1 LAFHL
6 MVLLFG
12 RGQDSYAPG
21 AVLLPLILETLT
33 PMAQQDKISILGPRD
48 DGTYVVEFR
57 TAGGE
62 RLAISVPGTKA
73 AVLKHF
79 QAATAEP
86 HAPTPD
92 GGVMTGIVKPEIRN
106 VLKVGWTVV
115 RGFLEL
121 AIMVYV
127 LTSIL
132 DSEDTIIVA
141 VLGIIYATI
150 RSAALFQHFTI
161 TQMAWAGDRQSLEQ
175 RLEGDPNVD
184 SEIANTDAT
193 MSRILLNCY
202 ISGTF
207 IALQYLVCLTYI
219 FLKL

>member
-1 LAFHL
+1 
-6 MVLLFG
+6 
-12 RGQDSYAPG
+12 
-21 AVLLPLILETLT
+21 
-33 PMAQQDKISILGPRD
+33 
-48 DGTYVVEFR
+48 
-57 TAGGE
+57 
-62 RLAISVPGTKA
+62 
-73 AVLKHF
+73 
-79 QAATAEP
+79 
-86 HAPTPD
+86 
-92 GGVMTGIVKPEIRN
+92 
-106 VLKVGWTVV
+106 
-115 RGFLEL
+115 
-121 AIMVYV
+121 MVYV

-193 MSRILLNCY
+193 MPRILLNCY
-202 ISGTF
+202 IAGTF

>member
-1 LAFHL
+1 
-6 MVLLFG
+6 
-12 RGQDSYAPG
+12 
-21 AVLLPLILETLT
+21 
-33 PMAQQDKISILGPRD
+33 
-48 DGTYVVEFR
+48 
-57 TAGGE
+57 
-62 RLAISVPGTKA
+62 
-73 AVLKHF
+73 
-79 QAATAEP
+79 
-86 HAPTPD
+86 
-92 GGVMTGIVKPEIRN
+92 MTGTGKPEIRN
-106 VLKVGWTVV
+106 VLQMGWTVV
-115 RGFLEL
+115 RGLLEL
-121 AIMVYV
+121 AILIYV
-127 LTSIL
+127 LISML
-132 DSEDTIIVA
+132 DPADSIIVA

>member
-1 LAFHL
+1 
-6 MVLLFG
+6 M
-12 RGQDSYAPG
+12 
-21 AVLLPLILETLT
+21 PLILSTLR

-48 DGTYVVEFR
+48 DGTYVVEFT
-57 TAGGE
+57 TAAGE

-79 QAATAEP
+79 QVATAEP
-86 HAPTPD
+86 HIPTPG
-92 GGVMTGIVKPEIRN
+92 GGVVTSIVKPETRN
-106 VLKVGWTVV
+106 VLQIGWTVV
-115 RGFLEL
+115 RGLLEL

-127 LTSIL
+127 LMSML
-132 DSEDTIIVA
+132 DPADTIIVA

-150 RSAALFQHFTI
+150 RSTALFLHFTI
-161 TQMAWAGDRQSLEQ
+161 TEMAWASDRHSLEQ
-175 RLEGDPNVD
+175 HLAENPSVA

-193 MSRILLNCY
+193 MSRILLTCY
-202 ISGTF
+202 IAGAF

>member
-1 LAFHL
+1 MRL
-6 MVLLFG
+6 
-12 RGQDSYAPG
+12 G
-21 AVLLPLILETLT
+21 AVLLPLILGTLT

-57 TAGGE
+57 TAAGE

-79 QAATAEP
+79 QAADAEP
-86 HAPTPD
+86 QAPTPD

-106 VLKVGWTVV
+106 VLQIGWTVV
-115 RGFLEL
+115 RGILEL

-132 DSEDTIIVA
+132 DSDTIIVA